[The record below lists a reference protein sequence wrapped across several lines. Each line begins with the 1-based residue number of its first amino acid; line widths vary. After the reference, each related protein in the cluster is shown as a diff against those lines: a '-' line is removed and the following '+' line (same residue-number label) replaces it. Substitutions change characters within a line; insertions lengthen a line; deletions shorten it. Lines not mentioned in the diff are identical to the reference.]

1 MKHKGLRLGALFCAA
16 AMTITTSAQA
26 LSVEEAYDILRRSYV
41 DRLPRAA
48 KDAESLDELFSYT
61 DNYTC
66 YMTEEEY
73 QAFLSSVEGE
83 VSFAGIGAEITYA
96 PEGISIVS
104 VLKGGGAEKAG
115 LKAGDMIIA
124 IEGESCA
131 PGSEEQRARLVGEA
145 GTQVRVTVRHT
156 DGSEEDYA
164 ITRAAVVQTNTTVSA
179 ADGVGYIDCDS
190 FGTQTGT
197 HFQVGVRKYDSAVRT
212 WIVDLRGNSG
222 GLTSAA
228 VTALGTFSGAGELVY
243 FVDQSGESSAQR
255 YDGKDLT
262 DKPAIVLMDSGSASA
277 SEIFAGGILG
287 TSSGIV
293 IGTRSYGKGVAQVLF
308 DESNCPYLHGDAVKV
323 TAYRFYCAGG
333 NTTDRIGVI
342 PTLYLPQAQAAAAAR
357 LLSGEKTKDGGAYLH
372 LVLNGC
378 DFYIDIPAAKESSS
392 TALEAILTALTLS
405 AVLYWGE
412 NGGETALTPAQAREK
427 CGFAAASAL
436 DFTDVAGSEY
446 AGEINALA
454 ASRIVLGNQ
463 GKFRPDD
470 TMTRAEVC
478 ALLAQAL
485 DLYWLA
491 DGYFT
496 DVAKESWY
504 APSVNAMAAIG
515 LVSGVGGGKF
525 DPNAT
530 MTQEEF
536 ITVLG
541 NLVEFVNLDARKF
554 LDKNPLAILQPL
566 PKYRNRGFSPW
577 AIRGVEVLTNSV
589 FDEDGNAV
597 NLYCTAFEDI
607 KPKAPILREQAAA
620 ALCRALRT
628 TGVIED

>member
-156 DGSEEDYA
+156 DGSEEDYI
-164 ITRAAVVQTNTTVSA
+164 ITRAAVVQANTTVSA

-197 HFQVGVRKYDSAVRT
+197 YFQDGVRKYDSAVRT

-262 DKPAIVLMDSGSASA
+262 DKPAIVLVDSGSASA
-277 SEIFAGGILG
+277 SEILAGAIRDNHAGLLVG
-287 TSSGIV
+287 TK
-293 IGTRSYGKGVAQVLF
+293 TFGKGVVQSSLEFADGSGMKVTTARYYTPSGECIHEIGIEPDVEVEL
-308 DESNCPYLHGDAVKV
+308 DEDAVTRYGINNLPHDHDAQLQK
-323 TAYRFYCAGG
+323 AIELLGG
-333 NTTDRIGVI
+333 
-342 PTLYLPQAQAAAAAR
+342 
-357 LLSGEKTKDGGAYLH
+357 
-372 LVLNGC
+372 
-378 DFYIDIPAAKESSS
+378 
-392 TALEAILTALTLS
+392 
-405 AVLYWGE
+405 
-412 NGGETALTPAQAREK
+412 TP
-427 CGFAAASAL
+427 
-436 DFTDVAGSEY
+436 
-446 AGEINALA
+446 
-454 ASRIVLGNQ
+454 
-463 GKFRPDD
+463 
-470 TMTRAEVC
+470 
-478 ALLAQAL
+478 
-485 DLYWLA
+485 
-491 DGYFT
+491 
-496 DVAKESWY
+496 
-504 APSVNAMAAIG
+504 
-515 LVSGVGGGKF
+515 
-525 DPNAT
+525 
-530 MTQEEF
+530 
-536 ITVLG
+536 
-541 NLVEFVNLDARKF
+541 
-554 LDKNPLAILQPL
+554 
-566 PKYRNRGFSPW
+566 
-577 AIRGVEVLTNSV
+577 VLTTATP
-589 FDEDGNAV
+589 DEAD
-597 NLYCTAFEDI
+597 
-607 KPKAPILREQAAA
+607 AA
-620 ALCRALRT
+620 
-628 TGVIED
+628 EEK